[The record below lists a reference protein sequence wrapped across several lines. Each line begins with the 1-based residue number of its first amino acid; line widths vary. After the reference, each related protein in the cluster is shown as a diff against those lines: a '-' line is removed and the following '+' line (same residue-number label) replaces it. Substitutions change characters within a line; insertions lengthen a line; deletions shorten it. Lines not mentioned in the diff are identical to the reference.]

1 VPTADRPRD
10 LIAALGEARVEF
22 IVVGGMAAVLHGAPI
37 VTHDLDIVHRRT
49 PENVDRLLALLE
61 SLNAGQR
68 GDPRRLQ
75 PTAAALSGTG
85 HLILETDLGPL
96 NVLCELE
103 PGQGYD
109 ELVDRT
115 VRFTDGA
122 IGFDV
127 LDLETL
133 IEIKRRTD
141 RAKDRLML
149 AELVA
154 TLETLK
160 RGRD

>member
-1 VPTADRPRD
+1 MPTPDRPRD

-68 GDPRRLQ
+68 GDPRRTR

-85 HLILETDLGPL
+85 HLTLETDLGPL
-96 NVLCELE
+96 DVLCELE

-115 VRFTDGA
+115 VRFTDGVME
-122 IGFDV
+122 FDV

-160 RGRD
+160 RKRD